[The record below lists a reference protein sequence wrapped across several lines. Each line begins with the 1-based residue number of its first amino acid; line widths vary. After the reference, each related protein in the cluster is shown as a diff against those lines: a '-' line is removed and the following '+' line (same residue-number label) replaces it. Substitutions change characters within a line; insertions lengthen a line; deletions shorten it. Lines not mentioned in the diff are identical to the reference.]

1 MITILIALFIAG
13 ALARMAYTGTGTRP
27 LFLAVG
33 LLLGIVITL
42 GAQTGNSTE
51 VDRAHDE
58 FMRTARERDAT
69 GWANTVTDDVQLVP
83 NSGELVNKTERMAEI
98 KNGEALTSS
107 QFPVSE
113 LAKGPEYRVRV
124 YGDAAL
130 VSWTLPR
137 QGTAPRQ
144 GGPGPMGSRFVRVK
158 YVRSLGPL

>member
-1 MITILIALFIAG
+1 MIG
-13 ALARMAYTGTGTRP
+13 VG
-27 LFLAVG
+27 AVG

-58 FMRTARERDAT
+58 FMRTGIEQNPT

-98 KNGEALTSS
+98 KNGEALFSS
-107 QFPVSE
+107 QSPVSE

-130 VSWTLPR
+130 VSWT
-137 QGTAPRQ
+137 TAPRP
-144 GGPGPMGSRFVRVK
+144 GGLGPKGSRFVRVFVK
-158 YVRSLGPL
+158 QGSSWRLAHQQATPIQ

>member
-1 MITILIALFIAG
+1 MEALMRMIG
-13 ALARMAYTGTGTRP
+13 GG
-27 LFLAVG
+27 AVG

-58 FMRTARERDAT
+58 FMRAALERDPT

-130 VSWTLPR
+130 VSWTTAPR
-137 QGTAPRQ
+137 QGTTAPRQ
-144 GGPGPMGSRFVRVK
+144 GGPGPMGSRFVRVFVK
-158 YVRSLGPL
+158 QGNSWRMAHQQATPIQ